1 MGYRYIKLDRT
12 EAKTLIEAAR
22 NEIEGANGLQL
33 ETGPQDSDVTHLV
46 DLGYAAMSGTDRA
59 PMLTVSDRGWRWIRE
74 TVERGGH
81 ERDYAL
87 LGWGEILTN
96 LGDGQVR
103 R

>member
-1 MGYRYIKLDRT
+1 MGYRYSKLDRT

-33 ETGPQDSDVTHLV
+33 AIGPLASDLAHLV
-46 DLGYAAMSGTDRA
+46 DLGYAATSGADRA

-74 TVERGGH
+74 TVERSGH
-81 ERDYAL
+81 ERDYAW
-87 LGWGEILTN
+87 LGWGEILTA
-96 LGDGQVR
+96 LGDRQGR